1 MVRAAGLLLG
11 LPTMVA
17 GLLVAKHYGHLGL
30 VVTLLGVFAIIGFA
44 IVATGWTEDH
54 DVPD

>member
-1 MVRAAGLLLG
+1 LDRAAGFLLG

-30 VVTLLGVFAIIGFA
+30 VMTLLGGAIVGLA

-54 DVPD
+54 DIAD